1 MYVLVHNVYV
11 ATKQNRCK
19 ENCTFRKSIG
29 EVLARVL
36 ASSIMA
42 FSSIF
47 VSFSHEPD

>member
-1 MYVLVHNVYV
+1 MYMLIHNVYI

-19 ENCTFRKSIG
+19 KNCMFRKSIG

-36 ASSIMA
+36 AGSMMA